1 MSELRA
7 GSALPTRARIRSVG
21 GGGTPKRLAL
31 LALAVLVGLSALALT
46 PAPARAQAGIAAN
59 ITIDEADILG
69 TLALRSHFMVQATVT
84 DIYGDP
90 IVGDPTVSWDEV
102 PNDAVATDLILGR
115 HWATYYVV
123 APGEVEITLTIGD
136 AKGSITLQ
144 VGDPVVARPP
154 EPTTVWI
161 TSPFST
167 RLASDHP
174 NEVTANAL
182 VTDANGATVPDGTPV
197 EWTVIGTGADNTGP
211 HPGSDAHR
219 WEAVSVEKTT
229 TNGVATGTWRRS
241 GANAGYVALVIAR
254 AGGASGSLIAEAN
267 RVILAPP
274 LPAMIEIIESPSR
287 WSLIEVGDSVT
298 IRAKVTTANGDP
310 VPDGTWVVWRAHEE
324 GRALALNRLDVFVHT
339 ASGSPGLPGS
349 PGRTGTTNGVASATY
364 TARHPGVVWIRAYQT
379 SGDARDDQQ
388 EHWKA
393 DVIAFNVGEYR
404 EPPVDLAFA
413 LRLVDDSDNVVPTGS
428 TLRVGAELTYSGYGE
443 REQALHITEGVL
455 RVTGALDWDASYG
468 ALAVPEQS
476 AISARAVLAYDWIF
490 NVNRIGA
497 SALRGEEEG
506 ACKGVSDEG
515 ETDWTC
521 TVDLGDSS
529 ITVPLGTE
537 PGVYTVS
544 AELTVNGREYRD
556 LLELTVVE
564 PGSLDEV
571 AEVRFDFAP
580 RERGPNRGDPYP
592 SMIAAG
598 ESTRLRLTALNERGG
613 ASATGSIASV
623 LFTTSAGTLSTSI
636 GGGCVSGSGLSCQ
649 IPVSA
654 LTTSNSDKIDVTL
667 THPGPGKGG
676 QANVRAT
683 LVTSDGETFNFP
695 GVGASLTSAAASLA
709 ISEPVTSLLN
719 AATGESDD
727 RDVLRLTVSAAD
739 EAGNKVEVPYR
750 APRAVIRNAAGAA
763 VSRGLS
769 VVWTED
775 SDDADEAHDR
785 FTRNSQRAVQATV
798 RATAD
803 PASPLDAGEYTLE
816 LRTGGQTATRTFTVV
831 GPPAAL
837 TLSGP
842 EGPLQVDQAAS
853 FTATVRDAGGAPAPD
868 GTPVEWSEQ
877 ARADVRAVLVQ
888 ISADA
893 TTTDGVATASYLP
906 ISSGSSAITAE
917 SGAARDVV
925 RVEIQSAAAAAA
937 LAPTG
942 SLTATETGAFTT
954 WFGEGLTTASALLD
968 GLPEVSSILLWQYGR
983 WLRYG
988 RVDGRVIPG
997 SVNFRVA
1004 SGAVLW
1010 LGE

>member
-1 MSELRA
+1 MSELRT
-7 GSALPTRARIRSVG
+7 GVALPPRAQIRSVG
-21 GGGTPKRLAL
+21 GGGTPKWLAL
-31 LALAVLVGLSALALT
+31 LAFAVLLGLSALALT

-69 TLALRSHFMVQATVT
+69 TLSLRSHFIVRATVT

-90 IVGDPTVSWDEV
+90 IVGNPTVSWDEV
-102 PNDAVATDLILGR
+102 PNDTVATDLIRGR

-154 EPTTVWI
+154 EPTSVWI

-182 VTDANGATVPDGTPV
+182 VTDANGARAPDGTPV

-219 WEAVSVEKTT
+219 WEAVSVEGTT
-229 TNGVATGTWRRS
+229 TNGVAAATWRRS
-241 GANAGYVALVIAR
+241 GARAGHVALVIAR
-254 AGGASGSLIAEAN
+254 AGGATGSLIAEVN
-267 RVILAPP
+267 RFILAPP
-274 LPAMIEIIESPSR
+274 RPAMIEIIESPSR
-287 WSLIEVGDSVT
+287 WSLIDVGDSVT
-298 IRAKVTTANGDP
+298 VRAKVTQANGDP
-310 VPDGTWVVWRAHEE
+310 APDGTAVHWRYHEE
-324 GRALALNRLDVFVHT
+324 GFAIANDRPDVFVHLRSS
-339 ASGSPGLPGS
+339 SGGS
-349 PGRTGTTNGVASATY
+349 STTTNGLASVTY
-364 TARHPGVVWIRAYQT
+364 TTTYPGVVWIRAYET
-379 SGDARDDQQ
+379 SGDREPSQQ

-404 EPPVDLAFA
+404 EPPADLAFA

-443 REQALHITEGVL
+443 REQALHITEGAL

-468 ALAVPEQS
+468 ALAVPKQS

-521 TVDLGDSS
+521 TLDLGDSS

-544 AELTVNGREYRD
+544 AVLTVNDREYRD
-556 LLELTVVE
+556 LLEVTVVE

-598 ESTRLRLTALNERGG
+598 ESTRLRLMALNEHGG
-613 ASATGSIASV
+613 ASAAGSIASV
-623 LFTTSAGTLSTSI
+623 LFTTSAGTLSTAI
-636 GGGCVSGSGLSCQ
+636 GGGCVSGAGLSCQ

-695 GVGASLTSAAASLA
+695 GVGASLTSAATSLA
-709 ISEPVTSLLN
+709 ISEPATSLLN

-739 EAGNKVEVPYR
+739 EAGNEVEVPYR

-785 FTRNSQRAVQATV
+785 FTRNSHRAVQATV

-831 GPPAAL
+831 GPPASL

-853 FTATVRDAGGAPAPD
+853 FTATVRDADGAPAPD

-888 ISADA
+888 LSADA

-942 SLTATETGAFTT
+942 SLSAAEAGAFTT

-1004 SGAVLW
+1004 PGAVLW